1 MSAMHRGFSPDTA
14 AAGRR
19 RMLVLLRRF
28 ARSLPSGM
36 SDEEKASM
44 TAEMARR
51 LERELEGAEGAEGAK
66 GRTHRD

>member
-1 MSAMHRGFSPDTA
+1 MSAMHRGFSPDPA

-51 LERELEGAEGAEGAK
+51 LERELEGAGGAEGAK